1 MTRVLAVPIILFSM
15 FATVPPV
22 DATCTTT
29 KIGETSFTNCTDG
42 RSGFSVQSGKN
53 SIHQFND
60 GSTSVTNSFGNTSVS
75 SSNQPGLGGTSQS
88 ITKDTGVSQW
98 NDGTTG
104 VHQSFGNVRVD
115 SYSDG
120 TICTTAP
127 VGSSS
132 FTNCTG
138 DSKDAA
144 KRSTIV
150 GTGSGA
156 TDR

>member
-1 MTRVLAVPIILFSM
+1 MIRVLAVPIILFAM
-15 FATVPPV
+15 FVTIPPV

-29 KIGETSFTNCTDG
+29 KIGNQSFTNCVDG
-42 RSGFSVQSGKN
+42 VSGFSVQSGPN
-53 SIHQFND
+53 SFHQFSD
-60 GSTSVTNSFGNTSVS
+60 GSTSVINPFGNTSFS
-75 SSNQPGLGGTSQS
+75 NSNQPGLSGTSQP
-88 ITKDTGVSQW
+88 ITKDTGVSLW
-98 NDGTTG
+98 NNGVTG
-104 VHQSFGNVRVD
+104 FHQRAGNVRVD

-127 VGSSS
+127 VGTTSI
-132 FTNCTG
+132 TTCNG
-138 DSKDAA
+138 NSKDAA

>member
-29 KIGETSFTNCTDG
+29 KIGNQSFTNCSNG
-42 RSGFSVQSGKN
+42 VSGFSVQSGEN
-53 SIHQFND
+53 SFHQFSD
-60 GSTSVTNSFGNTSVS
+60 GSTSVTNSFGSTSFS
-75 SSNQPGLGGTSQS
+75 TSNQPGLRGTSLS
-88 ITKDTGVSQW
+88 INKDTGVSQW
-98 NDGTTG
+98 NDGVTG
-104 VHQSFGNVRVD
+104 VHQRAGNVRVD

-127 VGSSS
+127 VGTTSL
-132 FTNCTG
+132 TTCNG
-138 DSKDAA
+138 KSKDAA
-144 KRSTIV
+144 KRSSII
-150 GTGSGA
+150 GTAAGA